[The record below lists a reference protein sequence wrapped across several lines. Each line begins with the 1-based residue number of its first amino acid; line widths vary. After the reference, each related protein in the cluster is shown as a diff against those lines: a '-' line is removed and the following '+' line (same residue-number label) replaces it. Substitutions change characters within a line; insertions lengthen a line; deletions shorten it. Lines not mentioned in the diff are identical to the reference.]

1 MQQQTAPATPPKL
14 HLVTTGISDKLAG
27 QQFEHLPSPDEIDRP
42 DDLAV
47 AIEMKF
53 LLPLL
58 RPASADPDPNHKA
71 PIQSADTSRP
81 YQAQAYELIAETIR
95 TTGQNAITINAIS
108 DRNLA
113 ERDFWLTH
121 WIVKR
126 ANSAEPGPAEEAGGR
141 QLAYVWVP
149 VEISSPKRRAPRIS
163 SSSSLSGLGGD
174 KTKTQQQVNE
184 VLAALCERHRLA
196 ANYTCEVH
204 IHVGRMDGRRLALS
218 TLKNLAM
225 LLWLAEP
232 RLRSIR
238 DPKSPNIDNKYT
250 WGSEMRKYSRLAQ
263 LVETMEK
270 ADSFTKD
277 PNPLGEDLLSNPSP
291 ASVFRQKMSIRDHLA
306 LGEIWAAE
314 SHLGLGQLLSGE
326 GKQFRRLGFN
336 FSAFGEEDERARRS
350 PPTVE
355 FRMMEGTVESHLI
368 ISWLLICGNI
378 IQVAML
384 GPSDP
389 RFTKAMSRL
398 LGPGVRCGFTLGY
411 GAHYGSGSEGETLGV
426 RRGREFREL
435 MQDLGVPKSVYVGFE
450 EKVTRDH

>member
-1 MQQQTAPATPPKL
+1 MQQQTPPATPPKL
-14 HLVTTGISDKLAG
+14 HLVTAGITDKLAG
-27 QQFEHLPSPDEIDRP
+27 QHLEPLPCPDEIDRP

-47 AIEMKF
+47 AVEMKF

-58 RPASADPDPNHKA
+58 CPASADPDPNHKA
-71 PIQSADTSRP
+71 PIQSVDTSQP
-81 YQAQAYELIAETIR
+81 YQTQAYELIAETIR

-113 ERDFWLTH
+113 ERDFWATH

-126 ANSAEPGPAEEAGGR
+126 ANSAEPGPDEEAGAK

-163 SSSSLSGLGGD
+163 SSSLGGLGD
-174 KTKTQQQVNE
+174 DNTKTQQQLND
-184 VLAALCERHRLA
+184 VLAALCERHRLE

-238 DPKSPNIDNKYT
+238 DPRSPNINNKYT

-263 LVETMEK
+263 LADK
-270 ADSFTKD
+270 ADNFAKD
-277 PNPLGEDLLSNPSP
+277 DSGPLAD
-291 ASVFRQKMSIRDHLA
+291 AFRQKMSTRDHMA

-314 SHLGLGQLLSGE
+314 SHLRLGLLLSGE
-326 GKQFRRLGFN
+326 SKQFRRLGFN

-355 FRMMEGTVESHLI
+355 FRMMEGTVESRLI
-368 ISWLLICGNI
+368 TSWLLICGNI
-378 IQVAML
+378 VQVATL

-389 RFTKAMSRL
+389 RFILAMSRL
-398 LGPGVRCGFTLGY
+398 LVAERPGGLPLGH
-411 GAHYGSGSEGETLGV
+411 GAYFGSGGEAETLGV
-426 RRGREFREL
+426 IRGREFREL
-435 MQDLGVPKSVYVGFE
+435 MQDLGVPRSVYAGFE
-450 EKVTRDH
+450 EKVTRDHRELPLTYYRV